1 LVAVFFV
8 IHTSRNLSFFE
19 HGIINT
25 YFYRQ
30 ENNYN
35 HMEENKLG
43 AMKIV
48 TPIATLIIG
57 VVVGFII
64 GAGQSGSS
72 NAEVARLQAQ
82 IETAKKFFPSI
93 PEMHSV
99 PGTIKSISGD
109 TIIIESINTANPFEV
124 LPVERV
130 ITITHDTKIVFFEQK
145 DQAVFQKEIVEFSK
159 MIKTI
164 PSENMISGRPPL
176 AFIEK
181 VITQSDLKEGMTVN
195 VEAAENVKEKA
206 SFVAVKITAST
217 TMAPV
222 MPPAPQAL

>member
-1 LVAVFFV
+1 
-8 IHTSRNLSFFE
+8 
-19 HGIINT
+19 
-25 YFYRQ
+25 
-30 ENNYN
+30 
-35 HMEENKLG
+35 
-43 AMKIV
+43 
-48 TPIATLIIG
+48 
-57 VVVGFII
+57 
-64 GAGQSGSS
+64 
-72 NAEVARLQAQ
+72 
-82 IETAKKFFPSI
+82 
-93 PEMHSV
+93 
-99 PGTIKSISGD
+99 
-109 TIIIESINTANPFEV
+109 
-124 LPVERV
+124 
-130 ITITHDTKIVFFEQK
+130 
-145 DQAVFQKEIVEFSK
+145 